1 MIKRVFLVEEIESIL
16 LQFNESF
23 PRVLS
28 IRVGNLLEYAHKLAK
43 HAVVK
48 IFYIDSQIIGFSAY
62 YCNNKEKKT
71 AFLTQLAVLERN
83 KESGIGRALLNDC
96 ILDCK
101 NNQMIN
107 IECEVDYSNIVAI
120 NFYKKNGFKF
130 SRDMGGESCLL
141 TKYI

>member
-1 MIKRVFLVEEIESIL
+1 MIKRIFLVEEIEAIL
-16 LQFNESF
+16 LQFDKSF
-23 PRVLS
+23 PRALS
-28 IRVGNLLEYAHKLAK
+28 IRVDSLLEYARKLAK

-48 IFYIDSQIIGFSAY
+48 AFYIDSQIIGFCAY
-62 YCNNKEKKT
+62 YCNNKGSKT

-83 KESGIGRALLNDC
+83 KDSGIGSALLNDC

-130 SRDMGGESCLL
+130 SRDVERESCLL
-141 TKYI
+141 IKYI